1 MPRAGK
7 RIGQF
12 TPLALRPAPSTK
24 RPNVIRRE
32 NWGFIDLYGI
42 RRRPS
47 SPSVLTGVETPPMVW
62 CIIHNMKTSLLA
74 LLAAVALASAATTT
88 TTTNKKTTVGT
99 ATSKTSVP
107 TSDKKKSQKEEG
119 VAEAA
124 DPVSL
129 VATSID
135 AATQIAM
142 EAAKV
147 AQAEA
152 AKLAAIGSEAAA
164 PAKAKLAEAVVVG
177 GVAAAKE
184 LKKAKKE
191 ADQEKPEEK
200 KPVTKPTSEKKP
212 ADKKPKEVSAL

>member
-12 TPLALRPAPSTK
+12 TPLALRSVPSTK
-24 RPNVIRRE
+24 RPNVTRRE

-47 SPSVLTGVETPPMVW
+47 SPSILTGIETPPLVW
-62 CIIHNMKTSLLA
+62 CIIHNMKTNLLA

-88 TTTNKKTTVGT
+88 TTTNKKTTGGT
-99 ATSKTSVP
+99 TTRKT
-107 TSDKKKSQKEEG
+107 TTADKKKPQKEE
-119 VAEAA
+119 VAAPAA
-124 DPVSL
+124 DAVPL
-129 VATSID
+129 VADSVD

-152 AKLAAIGSEAAA
+152 AKLAAIGSEVVA
-164 PAKAKLAEAVVVG
+164 PLGIKAAEAVIVG
-177 GVAAAKE
+177 GHAAAKE
-184 LKKAKKE
+184 LKKVKKE
-191 ADQEKPEEK
+191 GVDEKKSEEK
-200 KPVTKPTSEKKP
+200 KPEAKPTAEKKP
-212 ADKKPKEVSAL
+212 ADKKPPGVSAL